1 MIQSWRVGPILL
13 YVECM
18 AFFITEKET
27 EDYLSEETRLIPMPD
42 GSQRAFTGFKLMWR
56 SLDYLILTTDFTSKD
71 LVELAILDAE
81 EMGYTFEASFPN
93 MLAYVHREVRKAQ
106 GID

>member
-1 MIQSWRVGPILL
+1 ML

-42 GSQRAFTGFKLMWR
+42 GTQRAFTGFKLMWR
-56 SLDYLILTTDFTSKD
+56 SLDYLISTTDFTSKE
-71 LVELAILDAE
+71 LVELADVNAE
-81 EMGYTFEASFPN
+81 EMGYSFEASFPN
-93 MLAYVHREVRKAQ
+93 MLAYIHREVRKAQ

>member
-1 MIQSWRVGPILL
+1 MVLL

-42 GSQRAFTGFKLMWR
+42 GTQHAFTGFKLMWG
-56 SLDYLILTTDFTSKD
+56 SFDYLILTTDFTSKE
-71 LVELAILDAE
+71 LVELAVLDAE
-81 EMGYTFEASFPN
+81 EMGYSFEDSFPN
-93 MLAYVHREVRKAQ
+93 ILAYIHREVRKAQ